1 MFNKVSTFFW
11 DNYSKWVPLRLIF
24 LTHNLFTEGECLNP
38 DNSNVTYISLITQ
51 MSNIFLLLR
60 SQALHFNIHS
70 KNTPIQNSF
79 LIHLKKSFNRKLNTK
94 KYKEMKAS
102 SLLVQSILH
111 IILMLIDHCA
121 ALTSSNSSISHEL
134 FL

>member
-70 KNTPIQNSF
+70 KEYPNPKQFLDSF
-79 LIHLKKSFNRKLNTK
+79 EKIF
-94 KYKEMKAS
+94 
-102 SLLVQSILH
+102 Q
-111 IILMLIDHCA
+111 
-121 ALTSSNSSISHEL
+121 
-134 FL
+134 